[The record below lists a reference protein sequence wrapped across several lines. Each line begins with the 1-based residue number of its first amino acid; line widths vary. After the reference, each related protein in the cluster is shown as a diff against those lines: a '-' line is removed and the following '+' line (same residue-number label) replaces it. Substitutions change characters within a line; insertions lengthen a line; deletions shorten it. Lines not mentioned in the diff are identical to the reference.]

1 MSTSAFKPSSINAIA
16 SKDHHHHIAMA
27 ARNYGGG
34 GAQSGRP
41 FLNLSDH
48 LASMASQDTK
58 RRTLIDDF
66 QVPST
71 SSTCPQFQLGPLQPQ
86 HGGLCSVD
94 ARSNQFEACKVGDL
108 ESVKSLVN
116 ASNVNLKD
124 TFGRKSTCLHFAAGF
139 GRKDV
144 CEYLL
149 ADCKAD
155 PCVKDEG

>member
-1 MSTSAFKPSSINAIA
+1 MSTSAIKQSIA
-16 SKDHHHHIAMA
+16 SKDHHHHQLAMA
-27 ARNYGGG
+27 AKN
-34 GAQSGRP
+34 SGRP
-41 FLNLSDH
+41 FVNLSDH
-48 LASMASQDTK
+48 LASMTSDAK

-66 QVPST
+66 DVVPST
-71 SSTCPQFQLGPLQPQ
+71 SACHFQLGPLEPQQQQ

-94 ARSNQFEACKVGDL
+94 ARSNQFEACKIGDL

-116 ASNVNLKD
+116 SSNVNLKD

-149 ADCKAD
+149 AECKAD
-155 PCVKDEG
+155 PCVKDEGSVPIKPTF